1 MVETK
6 KETKVASEKLGISG
20 FTLGIVGIALVIFNP
35 IAGILCS
42 MVGIVF
48 CIIQKRKNKTTQAK
62 VGLILG
68 VIGIIVNLG
77 YIILA
82 VYWIYPFLLQQ
93 GI

>member
-6 KETKVASEKLGISG
+6 KETKVAGEKLGISG
-20 FTLGIVGIALVIFNP
+20 FTLGIVGIALVIFSP

-42 MVGIVF
+42 IVGTAF
-48 CIIQKRKNKTTQAK
+48 CIIQRKKNKTTQAK

-68 VIGIIVNLG
+68 IIGMFVNLG
-77 YIILA
+77 YIIVA
-82 VYWIYPFLLQQ
+82 VYWIYPYLLQQ